1 MRIGMLAPPWVPV
14 PPVLYGGTEAV
25 IDDLSR
31 GLTNMGYEV
40 SLFTVEE
47 STCPVPRRWHFPRA
61 VKPMGTTTEELAHV
75 LAGYAALADAD
86 VIHDHTMIGPLVAA
100 GMDHRPPILVTN
112 HSCYTRETRLIYQEI
127 ACTADVVAISQSQR
141 DSAAEVPTAAVI
153 HHGIDLTKQHYGD
166 GVGGFLLFIGRMS
179 PDKGLDRAIR
189 IAREAGRQLV
199 VISKMQSDAELRYYD
214 QKVKPLLGED
224 IDFRGEVSMNERVA
238 LLGSATALIN
248 PISWPEPFGLV
259 MAEALA
265 CGTPVLAFPNGAAPE
280 IVDDGKTGFLCADES
295 EMVAAVA
302 RVVSI
307 DRRACRAAAEQ
318 RFSMDRMA
326 ADYARLY
333 DRILIKGSGLARV
346 APDVAAS

>member
-1 MRIGMLAPPWVPV
+1 MRVGMLAPPWVPV
-14 PPVLYGGTEAV
+14 PPMLYGGTEAV

-31 GLTNMGYEV
+31 GLTTMGHEV
-40 SLFTVEE
+40 LLFTVEA
-47 STCPVPRRWHFPRA
+47 STCPVARRWHFPRA
-61 VKPMGTTTEELAHV
+61 VEPMGTTTEELAHV

-100 GMDHRPPILVTN
+100 GMDQLPPIVVTN

-127 ACTADVVAISQSQR
+127 AHTADIVAISNSQR

-153 HHGIDLTKQHYGD
+153 HHGIDLNKQPYGD
-166 GVGGFLLFIGRMS
+166 GAGGFLLFIGRMS
-179 PDKGLDRAIR
+179 PDKGVDRAIR
-189 IAREAGRQLV
+189 IARAAGRQLV
-199 VISKMQSDAELRYYD
+199 VVSKMQSDAELSYYERT
-214 QKVKPLLGED
+214 VRPLLGGD
-224 IDFRGEVSMNERVA
+224 IDFRGEVTTDAKVT

-295 EMVAAVA
+295 EMVAAVN

-307 DRRACRAAAEQ
+307 DRRACRAVAEQ
-318 RFSMDRMA
+318 RFSMARMA

-333 DRILIKGSGLARV
+333 ERILIDGSARV
-346 APDVAAS
+346 APDEAAS

>member
-1 MRIGMLAPPWVPV
+1 
-14 PPVLYGGTEAV
+14 
-25 IDDLSR
+25 
-31 GLTNMGYEV
+31 
-40 SLFTVEE
+40 
-47 STCPVPRRWHFPRA
+47 
-61 VKPMGTTTEELAHV
+61 
-75 LAGYAALADAD
+75 
-86 VIHDHTMIGPLVAA
+86 
-100 GMDHRPPILVTN
+100 
-112 HSCYTRETRLIYQEI
+112 
-127 ACTADVVAISQSQR
+127 
-141 DSAAEVPTAAVI
+141 
-153 HHGIDLTKQHYGD
+153 
-166 GVGGFLLFIGRMS
+166 
-179 PDKGLDRAIR
+179 
-189 IAREAGRQLV
+189 
-199 VISKMQSDAELRYYD
+199 
-214 QKVKPLLGED
+214 
-224 IDFRGEVSMNERVA
+224 
-238 LLGSATALIN
+238 
-248 PISWPEPFGLV
+248 